1 MFIFNGVE
9 ENSRTNMTHQRK
21 KVKKL
26 QDCNLKSMVLEA
38 VARGGNN
45 CTSRQISD
53 RIEYRNY
60 NSLRASINRYVRQGY
75 LIKHGNKKPYYYS
88 LTKKGLL
95 HAKDPLIL
103 KKRRHF
109 LYWQHIS
116 KILSDE
122 KEFVHGAAMYIRHN
136 PEFALREITRSPYFR
151 GDNTYHGMY
160 KKMLDEQAREIHFLR
175 ELIHELGYRL

>member
-26 QDCNLKSMVLEA
+26 HDCTLKGMVLRA
-38 VARGGNN
+38 VAAGGNN
-45 CTSRQISD
+45 CTSRQIFD
-53 RIEYRNY
+53 KIEYKNY
-60 NSLRASINRYVRQGY
+60 NSLRVSINRYMRQGY
-75 LIKHGNKKPYYYS
+75 LKKHGDKKPYYYS

-109 LYWQHIS
+109 LYWQHLTE
-116 KILSDE
+116 ILSKED
-122 KEFVHGAAMYIRHN
+122 EFVKAMVMHIRHN
-136 PEFALREITRSPYFR
+136 PEFALREICKSPYFR
-151 GDNTYHGMY
+151 GDSTFHGYY
-160 KKMLDEQAREIHFLR
+160 KRILDEQNQEIVYLR
-175 ELIHELGYRL
+175 ELLYQLGYRL